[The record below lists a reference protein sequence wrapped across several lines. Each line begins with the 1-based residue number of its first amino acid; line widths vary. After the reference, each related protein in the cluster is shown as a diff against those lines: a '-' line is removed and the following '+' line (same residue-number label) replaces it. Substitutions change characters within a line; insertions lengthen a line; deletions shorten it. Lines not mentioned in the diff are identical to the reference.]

1 MEEGENEINT
11 DNQYVIVGI
20 PLYNSEE
27 TIGSIILSCSKHA
40 DEVVCID
47 DCSSDKSADISR
59 AAGATIISH
68 KVNRG
73 VGGVAKTLFKY
84 AKEKNASIVVLID
97 SDGQHDPN
105 DLPKMIKPL
114 NENKA
119 DLVIGSRFVSGGKSK
134 DMPTYRK
141 FGLKLINTVSK
152 LHSKQLIRDTQSGYR
167 AFNKKAIDSVRF
179 ENDGMKSSLEILE
192 SISDKGLRILEIPTT
207 IRYDLKNT
215 SSLHPIPHGISVF
228 SYALSALSQK
238 RPLLVFGLPGL
249 IMIIIGGLFGL
260 RTINHVSEWTGVT
273 VGPGVTFVWI
283 GALGIPLLVS
293 GIVLQYARKV
303 LNDSI
308 RK

>member
-1 MEEGENEINT
+1 MI
-11 DNQYVIVGI
+11 
-20 PLYNSEE
+20 
-27 TIGSIILSCSKHA
+27 
-40 DEVVCID
+40 
-47 DCSSDKSADISR
+47 
-59 AAGATIISH
+59 
-68 KVNRG
+68 
-73 VGGVAKTLFKY
+73 
-84 AKEKNASIVVLID
+84 VLID

-114 NENKA
+114 HEGKA

-167 AFNKKAIDSVRF
+167 AFNKKAIDSLRF
-179 ENDGMKSSLEILE
+179 ENEGMKSSLEILE

-238 RPLLVFGLPGL
+238 RPLLVFGLPGFNYDNNWR
-249 IMIIIGGLFGL
+249 IIRIKNNQSCFRMDWCNCRSRSYICLDWCSWNSTACF
-260 RTINHVSEWTGVT
+260 W
-273 VGPGVTFVWI
+273 
-283 GALGIPLLVS
+283 
-293 GIVLQYARKV
+293 
-303 LNDSI
+303 DSI
-308 RK
+308 TICVKY